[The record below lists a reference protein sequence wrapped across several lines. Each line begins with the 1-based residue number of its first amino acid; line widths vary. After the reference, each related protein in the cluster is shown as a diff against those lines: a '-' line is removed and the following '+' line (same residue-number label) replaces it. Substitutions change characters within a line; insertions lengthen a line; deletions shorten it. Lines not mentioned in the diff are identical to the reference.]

1 MLSKYRFVL
10 VAMVI
15 ASGIPLTG
23 CLSGVV
29 DPAPSVP
36 GTDPLVGAWR
46 SSDTGVGFQ
55 YRFLDSSRMVV
66 QRPMLATE
74 GDTLPQIDTLP
85 IAFEPG
91 GFFFQWRYKGE
102 IGRQYCF
109 WKGDT
114 LIMGV
119 AAMGD
124 HQQIFPRLPMS
135 SRTKDR
141 AAYGMWESI
150 LCPSIYCLLDTVVI
164 DTNGYLR
171 SRIEQNRFGTVPFPV
186 EFQDETMSV
195 LVPEQQ
201 QKYAF
206 VHMVRN
212 DSLWLLET
220 GVSCAAEVGPCVPN
234 SRLKLV
240 KN

>member
-1 MLSKYRFVL
+1 MAINFRVLHALFTFVL
-10 VAMVI
+10 GGAL
-15 ASGIPLTG
+15 SG

-29 DPAPSVP
+29 DPVPSAL

-109 WKGDT
+109 RKGDT

-119 AAMGD
+119 AAMGE
-124 HQQIFPRLPMS
+124 HQQILSRLPTS
-135 SRTKDR
+135 GRTKDN
-141 AAYGMWESI
+141 AVFGMWESI

-171 SRIEQNRFGTVPFPV
+171 SKIEQNKFGTVPFPV

-220 GVSCAAEVGPCVPN
+220 GVSCPAEVGSCVPN

>member
-10 VAMVI
+10 VALVI

-29 DPAPSVP
+29 DPAPLVP

-109 WKGDT
+109 RKGDT

-119 AAMGD
+119 AAKGE
-124 HQQIFPRLPMS
+124 H
-135 SRTKDR
+135 
-141 AAYGMWESI
+141 
-150 LCPSIYCLLDTVVI
+150 
-164 DTNGYLR
+164 
-171 SRIEQNRFGTVPFPV
+171 
-186 EFQDETMSV
+186 
-195 LVPEQQ
+195 
-201 QKYAF
+201 
-206 VHMVRN
+206 
-212 DSLWLLET
+212 
-220 GVSCAAEVGPCVPN
+220 
-234 SRLKLV
+234 
-240 KN
+240 

>member
-1 MLSKYRFVL
+1 MSNKLRVLHVLSMIAVGSVL
-10 VAMVI
+10 F
-15 ASGIPLTG
+15 G

-29 DPAPSVP
+29 DPAPLVA
-36 GTDPLVGAWR
+36 GADPLVGSWR
-46 SSDTGVGFQ
+46 SSGKDTTFR
-55 YRFLDSSRMVV
+55 YRFLDSSRMEV
-66 QRPMLATE
+66 RRASLAT
-74 GDTLPQIDTLP
+74 DSLPKIDTLP

-109 WKGDT
+109 RKGDT

-119 AAMGD
+119 AAMGV
-124 HQQIFPRLPMS
+124 HQQILPRIPKS
-135 SRTKDR
+135 GRTEGK
-141 AAYGMWESI
+141 AAFGMWESI
-150 LCPSIYCLLDTVVI
+150 LCPSIYCMLDTVVI

-171 SRIEQNRFGTVPFPV
+171 SKIEQAKFGTVPFPV
-186 EFQDETMSV
+186 EFQDETMTV
-195 LVPEQQ
+195 LVPERQE
-201 QKYAF
+201 KYAF

-220 GVSCAAEVGPCVPN
+220 GVICGAEAGPCVPN

-240 KN
+240 KY